1 MSGSGGL
8 GSRFSGFFAPQR
20 KPTGPVPFGF
30 KMGWIVVKSTSS
42 AKVVSSVGIRS
53 PRTASWQEGIDR
65 AYNAGLV
72 FVSPPINDWVSVVGE
87 RLMQRNGRSSV
98 EVISKEVVSL
108 SSMFGEAQGFASHR
122 VIEYQHWMLAKNGR
136 LLRCFAYIGE
146 TGESWANTGS
156 LTDAERRLRF
166 FSLPQEQWQPNE
178 QDVMAVASGWS
189 FDPTLLTATSGSASL
204 GVLGEL

>member
-1 MSGSGGL
+1 MSRSGGF
-8 GSRFSGFFAPQR
+8 GSVFSGFFAPQR
-20 KPTGPVPFGF
+20 KPTGPVPFGY
-30 KMGWIVVKSTSS
+30 KMGWIAVKSTSR

-53 PRTASWQEGIDR
+53 PRTASWQEGIDS
-65 AYNAGLV
+65 AYSAGLT
-72 FVSPPINDWVSVVGE
+72 FVSPPIDDWVSIVGE
-87 RLMQRNGRSSV
+87 QLMQRNGRSSV
-98 EVISKEVVSL
+98 ETISREVVNV

-122 VIEYQHWMLAKNGR
+122 VIEYHHWMLARNGR

-146 TGESWANTGS
+146 TGELLANIGS
-156 LTDAERRLRF
+156 LTDTERGLRF
-166 FSLPQEQWQPNE
+166 FSQPQEQWQPDE